1 MNTTAEAVSIEES
14 LHALCSAIVADQE
27 TNAARAQAEAFLA
40 DEEGVSLY
48 KELMTLGRS
57 LHQREQN
64 GETASAEETGR
75 FEELRT
81 KADAHE
87 GITKF
92 NAAQDHLQSIANM
105 VNGYITKT
113 LQNGA
118 VPTEEEMVADQGGC
132 CGGGGGGG
140 CGCG

>member
-14 LHALCSAIVADQE
+14 LHALCAAIVADKE

-40 DEEGVSLY
+40 DQEGVALY
-48 KELMTLGRS
+48 REVMNLGRS
-57 LHQREQN
+57 LHQLEHS
-64 GETASAEETGR
+64 GETPSPEDVAR
-75 FEELRT
+75 FEELRE
-81 KADAHE
+81 KSDAHE
-87 GITKF
+87 GITRF
-92 NAAQDHLQSIANM
+92 DEAQDHLQSIANM
-105 VNGYITKT
+105 VNGYVTKT

-118 VPTEEEMVADQGGC
+118 IPTEEEMLASQGGC